1 MPNWTTIDPFL
12 CFLTAKLL
20 LKITA
25 ESITQAGSPIISKQ
39 PSGRPQIPQ
48 EAGESREICAIPIRD
63 QERTENENSVSGE
76 LQLNPLDSPTEIQIW
91 TVIISFKKSF
101 ELFFQY
107 LAYKLDIFSPKHD
120 LGSLLITV
128 ECSSLL
134 ILEGLWEDYCS
145 GHLNAIAQE
154 MLVTAEVLEKLGLAD
169 VRLKTFISEEEYEK
183 GKQIFMDH
191 SGDCVLQIIT
201 IYMYLRLLFAAD
213 R

>member
-1 MPNWTTIDPFL
+1 M
-12 CFLTAKLL
+12 TATLL
-20 LKITA
+20 LKIRA
-25 ESITQAGSPIISKQ
+25 EPGSPIISNQ

-48 EAGESREICAIPIRD
+48 EAAESQGICAIPAPN
-63 QERTENENSVSGE
+63 QERGEDVSDSGE

-107 LAYKLDIFSPKHD
+107 LACKLDVFSPKHD

-128 ECSSLL
+128 ECSSLP
-134 ILEGLWEDYCS
+134 ILEGLWEDYRS

-154 MLVTAEVLEKLGLAD
+154 VLVTAEVLEKLGLTD

>member
-1 MPNWTTIDPFL
+1 MPNWTTIYPFL

-25 ESITQAGSPIISKQ
+25 ESITQAESPIISKQ

-48 EAGESREICAIPIRD
+48 EAGESREICAIPIPD
-63 QERTENENSVSGE
+63 QERTDNENSVSGE
-76 LQLNPLDSPTEIQIW
+76 IQLNPLDSPTEIQIW

-107 LAYKLDIFSPKHD
+107 LAYKLDIFSSKHD

-169 VRLKTFISEEEYEK
+169 VRLKSFISEEEYEK

-191 SGDCVLQIIT
+191 SGDCILQIIT

>member
-1 MPNWTTIDPFL
+1 MNCSSNTWHTL
-12 CFLTAKLL
+12 
-20 LKITA
+20 
-25 ESITQAGSPIISKQ
+25 
-39 PSGRPQIPQ
+39 
-48 EAGESREICAIPIRD
+48 
-63 QERTENENSVSGE
+63 
-76 LQLNPLDSPTEIQIW
+76 
-91 TVIISFKKSF
+91 
-101 ELFFQY
+101 
-107 LAYKLDIFSPKHD
+107 YKLDIFSPKHD

-145 GHLNAIAQE
+145 GHLTAIAQE

>member
-1 MPNWTTIDPFL
+1 MHPFF
-12 CFLTAKLL
+12 CFLTATLL

-25 ESITQAGSPIISKQ
+25 ESITQAGSPIISNQ
-39 PSGRPQIPQ
+39 SSGRPQIPE
-48 EAGESREICAIPIRD
+48 EAGESRGICAISAPN
-63 QERTENENSVSGE
+63 QERTENDVSCSGE

-101 ELFFQY
+101 ELFFKY
-107 LAYKLDIFSPKHD
+107 LAYKLDVFVPKHD

-128 ECSSLL
+128 ECSSLE
-134 ILEGLWEDYCS
+134 ILEGLWEDYRT

-183 GKQIFMDH
+183 GKQIFTDH
-191 SGDCVLQIIT
+191 SGDGALQIIN
-201 IYMYLRLLFAAD
+201 I
-213 R
+213 